1 MRMFDKV
8 LIANRGEIACRI
20 IKTLKRLKVGSVAVY
35 SDADRNSLHVAQAD
49 ESVPLGAGPAAETY
63 LRQDKML
70 DAARGTGAAAIHPG
84 YGFLSENSGFA
95 AACHAAGFVFIGPTP
110 EQIRDFGLKH
120 LARDLARRNGL
131 PLLPGSGLLTNLDE
145 ARDEAARIGYP
156 VMLKSTAGG
165 GGIGMQLMRQASE
178 LAEGFRAVERIAKK
192 NFSRGG
198 LFLEKYIERARH
210 IEVQIFGDGAGR
222 VIALGERDCS
232 AQRRNQKLIEETPAP
247 GLSAA
252 LRQRLFASAVRL
264 GEAVDYR
271 SAGTVEFVFDTVTEE
286 FYFLEVNTRLQVEH
300 GVTEEVT
307 GVDLV
312 EWMIRQAANDDFE
325 LEAPPAQGASIQVRL
340 YAEDPA
346 RQFRPSTG
354 LLTHARFAGN
364 ARVETWVE
372 DGSLVTPLYDPLLAK
387 IITVGADRSAALS
400 KMQEALAGTVIGGI
414 ESNLDY
420 LRQLIV
426 DPVFASGGMT
436 TRALDA
442 FDYAPRTVEVLTAGT
457 QTTIQDYPGRLGF
470 WNVGV
475 PPSGPMDSLSFR
487 LANRALGNPEVAA
500 ALEITVSGPTLK
512 FNTGATICVTGAEMA
527 IDIDGRPAAY
537 GMPIEVRR
545 GETLRM
551 SAVIGAGCRAYMAIR
566 GGFDVPLYLGSR
578 STFTLGKFGGH
589 GGRALMAGDVLHVG
603 STGSDSAAGS
613 PEPRAV
619 PDGVMPAIRDEW
631 ELGVLYGPHGAP
643 DFFTDDDIAEF
654 FAATWEVHYNS
665 SRTGVRLLG
674 SKPRWAR
681 SDGGEA
687 GLHPSNIHD
696 NAYAVGT
703 VDFTGDMPV
712 ILGPD
717 GPSLGGFVCPATLVK
732 AELWKLGQL
741 RANDRVRFKRLSA
754 EEALRA
760 ELAQEEMLATLRR
773 PLDSSVHSRPA
784 RGRTLKAAAPERG
797 ADADT
802 PILAS
807 IRARDT
813 RPAVVYRRA
822 GDKYL
827 LVEYGP
833 LILDI
838 ELRLRVHALMSWM
851 QAAALPGIVDL
862 TPGIRS
868 LQVHYDSRRL
878 PLERLLDRLSTGEQ
892 SLAAIDDMQIPTRIV
907 KLPLSWD
914 DETTQ
919 LAIAKYMQSV
929 RADAPWCPSNIEF
942 IRRVNGLDSVEDV
955 KRIVFDANYVVLGLG
970 DVYLGAPVTTPL
982 DPRHRLVTTKYNP
995 ARTWT
1000 PENAVGI
1007 GGAYLCVYGMEG
1019 PGGYQFVGRT
1029 CQMWNTY
1036 KVTPEFTED
1045 KPWLLRFFDQ
1055 IRFYPVSGTEL
1066 REFREDFLHGRA
1078 RLDIADDTFRLK
1090 EYRCFLEEN
1099 SPSIALQK
1107 ARQQAAFE
1115 SERRRWEA
1123 TGQIGYAADLPE
1135 AHDDEGAEEL
1145 EPGCVAVMSPV
1156 SGSVWK
1162 ISSAA
1167 GQAVK
1172 AGDTLVLVES
1182 MKMELPVTA
1191 PVDGIV
1197 TQLRCTEGRA
1207 VLIAQ
1212 TLVVMRPHE
1221 QRAVA

>member
-1 MRMFDKV
+1 MFNKV
-8 LIANRGEIACRI
+8 LIANRGAIACRI
-20 IKTLKRLKVGSVAVY
+20 IRTLKRMRVGAVAVY

-49 ESVPLGAGPAAETY
+49 QSVGLGPGPAAETY
-63 LRQDKML
+63 LREDKL
-70 DAARGTGAAAIHPG
+70 LAAARATGAEAIHPG
-84 YGFLSENSGFA
+84 YGFLSESADFA
-95 AACHAAGFVFIGPTP
+95 AACLAAGIVFIGPTP
-110 EQIRDFGLKH
+110 AQMRDFGLKH

-131 PLLPGSGLLTNLDE
+131 PLLPGSGLLTSLEE
-145 ARDEAARIGYP
+145 ASVEAARIGYP

-165 GGIGMQLMRQASE
+165 GGIGMQLVRQEPE
-178 LAEGFRAVERIAKK
+178 LAEAFHAVERLAKK

-210 IEVQIFGDGAGR
+210 IEVQIFGDGAGQ

-247 GLSAA
+247 GLSDA
-252 LRQRLFASAVRL
+252 LRQRLVDSAIRL
-264 GEAVDYR
+264 GKAVNYQ
-271 SAGTVEFVFDTVTEE
+271 SAGTVEFVFDTATEE

-312 EWMIRQAANDDFE
+312 EWMLRQAANDDFE
-325 LEAPPAQGASIQVRL
+325 FEAPPARGASIQVRL

-346 RQFRPSTG
+346 RQFRPSAG
-354 LLTHARFAGN
+354 LLTHARFAAN

-372 DGSLVTPLYDPLLAK
+372 DGSVVTPFYDPLLAK
-387 IITVGADRSAALS
+387 IITVGADRAAALS
-400 KMQEALAGTVIGGI
+400 EMREALAGTVIGGI

-420 LRQLIV
+420 LRQLV
-426 DPVFASGGMT
+426 ADPLFACGGMT

-442 FDYAPRTVEVLTAGT
+442 FAYAPRTFEVLTAGT
-457 QTTIQDYPGRLGF
+457 QTTVQDYPGRLKF

-487 LANRALGNPEVAA
+487 LANRALGNPETAA
-500 ALEITVSGPTLK
+500 ALEITVLGPTLI
-512 FNTGATICVTGAEMA
+512 FNTDARICLAGAEMA
-527 IDIDGRPAAY
+527 VDIDGRPAAW
-537 GMPIEVRR
+537 GTPLAVRR

-551 SAVIGAGCRAYMAIR
+551 GAVSGAGCRAYLAIH
-566 GGFDVPLYLGSR
+566 GGIDVPLYLGSR

-603 STGSDSAAGS
+603 SIGADSAADAS
-613 PEPRAV
+613 EPRAI
-619 PDGVMPAIRDEW
+619 PDELMPAIGDDW

-674 SKPRWAR
+674 SKPKWAR

-696 NAYAVGT
+696 NAYAIGT

-717 GPSLGGFVCPATLVK
+717 GPSLGGFVCPVTLVK
-732 AELWKLGQL
+732 SELWKLGQL
-741 RANDRVRFKRLSA
+741 RANNRVRFKRLSA
-754 EEALRA
+754 QQALQA
-760 ELAQEEMLATLRR
+760 EVAQEEMLVTLGTPDVSTQRGRAARR
-773 PLDSSVHSRPA
+773 PALHAAPPPRGVDADAPVLASVPA
-784 RGRTLKAAAPERG
+784 RG
-797 ADADT
+797 
-802 PILAS
+802 
-807 IRARDT
+807 T

-833 LILDI
+833 LILDL
-838 ELRLRVHALMSWM
+838 ELRLRVHALMSWL
-851 QAAALPGIVDL
+851 QAAAPPGIVDL

-868 LQVHYDSRRL
+868 LQVHYDSCLL
-878 PLERLLDRLSTGEQ
+878 PLERLLDILSTGEQ
-892 SLAAIDDMQIPTRIV
+892 SLTAIDEMQIATRIV

-914 DETTQ
+914 DESTQ

-1036 KVTPEFTED
+1036 KVTAEFTED
-1045 KPWLLRFFDQ
+1045 KPWLLQFFDQ
-1055 IRFYPVSGTEL
+1055 IRFYPVSGEEL
-1066 REFREDFLHGRA
+1066 REFREDFVHGRA
-1078 RLDIADDTFRLK
+1078 RLDIADDTFRLP
-1090 EYRCFLEEN
+1090 EYRRFLAEN
-1099 SPSIALQK
+1099 APSIAAQK

-1135 AHDDEGAEEL
+1135 AHDDEGPEEL
-1145 EPGCVAVMSPV
+1145 QPGCVAVVSPV

-1162 ISSAA
+1162 ISSMP

-1191 PVDGIV
+1191 PMDGIV

-1212 TLVVMRPHE
+1212 TLVVIRPNE